1 MGATLKTFSFHLIA
15 ITFCVLLS
23 SFAKAPERMSVAGD
37 DAFNPYAEIL
47 SQGLSNKALDK
58 AIEGYAEMKTKGKV
72 DKDIL
77 IVIDYTKSSNLERFF
92 ILDMSDTSL
101 THSMLVAHGRNSGNE
116 FATSFSNVSGS
127 YMSSLGFFKT
137 AETYQGKHGLSLRMD
152 GLERGIN
159 HHARDRA
166 IVIHQADYVCLDFAA
181 EHGRIGRSLGCPALP
196 QEQYTE
202 VIQTIKEGC
211 LLYIYGGDETYAL
224 QSSFLNE
231 S

>member
-1 MGATLKTFSFHLIA
+1 MGGKIRTYSVHIVAV
-15 ITFCVLLS
+15 FCFVLS
-23 SFAKAPERMSVAGD
+23 SAFAEAPEHGAVFADSGEM
-37 DAFNPYAEIL
+37 YADII
-47 SQGLSNKALDK
+47 SHGLSDKALVNALD
-58 AIEGYAEMKTKGKV
+58 GYDEMRSKGDVEKE
-72 DKDIL
+72 IL

-92 ILDMSDTSL
+92 ILDMGDTSL
-101 THSMLVAHGRNSGNE
+101 THSLLVAHGRNSGNE

-152 GLERGIN
+152 GLEKGIN
-159 HHARDRA
+159 HLARDRA
-166 IVIHQADYVCLDFAA
+166 IVIHQADYVSLDFAK

-196 QEQYTE
+196 VDAYAE
-202 VIQTIKEGC
+202 VIDAIKEGC
-211 LLYIYGGDETYAL
+211 LLYIYGGDDTYAL